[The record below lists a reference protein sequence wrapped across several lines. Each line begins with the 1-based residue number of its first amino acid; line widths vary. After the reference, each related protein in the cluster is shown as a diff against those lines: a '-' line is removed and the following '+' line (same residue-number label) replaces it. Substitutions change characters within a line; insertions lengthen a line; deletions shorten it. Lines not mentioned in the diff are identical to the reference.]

1 MVAARAR
8 GGLIG
13 DDCPHPKVAAQIP
26 DGSVGGGGAASFG
39 AHFDTSIKLR
49 RYTLRE
55 CRVSSWGSCE
65 WPPIT

>member
-26 DGSVGGGGAASFG
+26 DGGVGEEGL
-39 AHFDTSIKLR
+39 LR
-49 RYTLRE
+49 SELIST
-55 CRVSSWGSCE
+55 
-65 WPPIT
+65 PPLN